1 MADAVKLSKLIQDNK
16 SILHIYQGEEYI
28 KDKEIFVSDIYRP
41 GLELTGYFDFY
52 PAQRIQLLGRTE
64 ISYAARLDHDIRKHV
79 FTKMATKATPC
90 FLISRSLPV
99 PQELADAAEEAHIPI
114 IHTSEST
121 TYISSVMTTCTS
133 C

>member
-1 MADAVKLSKLIQDNK
+1 MASEVKLSKLVQDNR
-16 SILHIYQGEEYI
+16 SILEIYQGEEYI
-28 KDKEIFVSDIYRP
+28 KDKDVLVSDIYRP

-99 PQELADAAEEAHIPI
+99 PEELSDAAYKLHILI
-114 IHTSEST
+114 LQTIE
-121 TYISSVMTTCTS
+121 
-133 C
+133 